1 MHNWYKPE
9 SSSPGTSTRDKRVKC
24 QHAQAFTCLHF
35 SVFII
40 LSQTFG
46 KPILMK
52 YSVESTHWNFCC
64 YLNYLISLLIVH
76 ISDSNKIQIDQNL
89 SGLLDFLGHLMN
101 LVSCGVAFPISLDF
115 VSVRFFLRCAS
126 ELACVF
132 HGHYFKKKLH
142 FHTNSQIN
150 SLLTETL
157 RCEAI
162 TFHSIQIFVLICIN
176 AKFCFYVNRSAALY
190 CLRFSNNT
198 FKLISLSLLFLFLL
212 LSFTL
217 VFI

>member
-1 MHNWYKPE
+1 
-9 SSSPGTSTRDKRVKC
+9 
-24 QHAQAFTCLHF
+24 
-35 SVFII
+35 
-40 LSQTFG
+40 
-46 KPILMK
+46 MK
-52 YSVESTHWNFCC
+52 YSVESTHWNFYCH
-64 YLNYLISLLIVH
+64 LNDLISLVIVH

-89 SGLLDFLGHLMN
+89 LGLPNFLGHL
-101 LVSCGVAFPISLDF
+101 LDFVSCGVALPISLDF

-126 ELACVF
+126 YLAYVF

-162 TFHSIQIFVLICIN
+162 AFHSIQIFMIICVN
-176 AKFCFYVNRSAALY
+176 AKFCFYVNSSAALY
-190 CLRFSNNT
+190 CLCFSNNS
-198 FKLISLSLLFLFLL
+198 FKLNSLSLLFLFLL

-217 VFI
+217 VFIWPNQILEEH